1 MSTILRNVVLGITL
15 AAPLGPSGVAII
27 QNGLR
32 AGFSR
37 AFLTAIGVT
46 LADAAYLLLVFFG
59 LSPFIEI
66 EPVRIGV
73 WSLGTFALGYLG
85 IRSLRESGAG
95 LDLDRSLP
103 VTARSPL
110 LVGFTVNAS
119 NPLAI
124 VWWLGVFGSLLSE
137 GDGSGSRTTALLLSS
152 TILVG
157 ILAWHSMM
165 SAVTHLGRRFLS
177 DRLARAVSLIAG
189 LVLLAFAGR
198 FAYWVLTA
206 LIG

>member
-32 AGFSR
+32 AGFGR

-73 WSLGTFALGYLG
+73 WSLGTVALGYLG
-85 IRSLRESGAG
+85 LRSLRESGG
-95 LDLDRSLP
+95 GIDLGHSLP
-103 VTARSPL
+103 TTARSPL

-137 GDGSGSRTTALLLSS
+137 SGGSSSRLAALLLSS

-165 SAVTHLGRRFLS
+165 SAVTHFGRRLLS
-177 DRLARAVSLIAG
+177 DRLARAVSLVAG
-189 LVLLAFAGR
+189 LVLLAFAAR
-198 FAYWVLTA
+198 FAYWALTA
-206 LIG
+206 LIR